1 MFFIAS
7 DGVRSYN
14 IMHNFVGNIRIGD
27 QVTYFNDLIHNYPLM
42 AAGLSWL
49 AAQVVKTILDL
60 LLNKELNLE
69 RLVGSGGMPSC
80 HSATVCALSVA
91 SALEYG
97 LGSGTFAVAS
107 ILAIIVMYD
116 ARGVRRETGT
126 QAVIINQIMDY
137 FNSEHPERIEFNVEN
152 LKELI
157 GHTPLQVVIGAIFG
171 IAMGFATYPLFH

>member
-1 MFFIAS
+1 M
-7 DGVRSYN
+7 VYLN
-14 IMHNFVGNIRIGD
+14 E
-27 QVTYFNDLIHNYPLM
+27 LLHNYVL
-42 AAGLSWL
+42 ASAGLSWIC
-49 AAQVVKTILDL
+49 AQIIKTIIDL
-60 LLNKELNLE
+60 LINKELNFE

-80 HSATVCALSVA
+80 HSATVCALAVA

-97 LGSGTFAVAS
+97 LGSGVFAIA
-107 ILAIIVMYD
+107 AIFAIVVMYD

-137 FNSEHPERIEFNVEN
+137 FNSEHPEKIVFNTEN

>member
-1 MFFIAS
+1 ME
-7 DGVRSYN
+7 
-14 IMHNFVGNIRIGD
+14 
-27 QVTYFNDLIHNYPLM
+27 YFTELIHNYVLM
-42 AAGLSWL
+42 AAAISWL
-49 AAQVVKTILDL
+49 AAQIVKTFIDL
-60 LLNKELNLE
+60 LINKELNLE

-80 HSATVCALSVA
+80 HSATVCALAVA

-97 LGSGTFAVAS
+97 LGSGIFAVAS
-107 ILAIIVMYD
+107 IFAIIVMYD

-137 FNSEHPERIEFNVEN
+137 FSSEHPDKIKFTQEN

-157 GHTPLQVVIGAIFG
+157 GHTPLQVLIGALFG

>member
-1 MFFIAS
+1 
-7 DGVRSYN
+7 
-14 IMHNFVGNIRIGD
+14 
-27 QVTYFNDLIHNYPLM
+27 
-42 AAGLSWL
+42 
-49 AAQVVKTILDL
+49 
-60 LLNKELNLE
+60 
-69 RLVGSGGMPSC
+69 
-80 HSATVCALSVA
+80 
-91 SALEYG
+91 
-97 LGSGTFAVAS
+97 
-107 ILAIIVMYD
+107 MYD